1 MEAIQRAG
9 AGRLLR
15 AGNIK
20 AHTIRATVIHMLTD
34 TTYTEAAVKLSHA
47 LANYHAQSKFLN
59 IVSKVL
65 KRKPI

>member
-1 MEAIQRAG
+1 
-9 AGRLLR
+9 
-15 AGNIK
+15 
-20 AHTIRATVIHMLTD
+20 MLTD

-59 IVSKVL
+59 IVSEVL